1 MRTGLLVAAAPA
13 VAAVGYALL
22 TGYLLNRVKPLPIS
36 VMPWP
41 DEKSNRRVSPSPA
54 KPSSPKPLRPRPGT
68 TIRPSQHRSA
78 TIVVARL

>member
-13 VAAVGYALL
+13 AAVVGYALL

-41 DEKSNRRVSPSPA
+41 DAARSDDRRD
-54 KPSSPKPLRPRPGT
+54 
-68 TIRPSQHRSA
+68 
-78 TIVVARL
+78 